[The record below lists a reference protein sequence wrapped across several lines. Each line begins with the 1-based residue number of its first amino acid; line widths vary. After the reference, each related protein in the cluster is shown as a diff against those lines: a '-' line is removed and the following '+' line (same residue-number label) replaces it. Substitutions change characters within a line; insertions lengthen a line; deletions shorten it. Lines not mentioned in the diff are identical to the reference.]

1 MKRSR
6 AICSMLR
13 FFSPPKVADGSGFLS
28 DDGSRS
34 GLVVMGSTPGRVR
47 KTSGR
52 PGYGCVTY
60 GNVSMAAPRLGT
72 RARDGG
78 AERDTYPGC
87 RRTARSASLQNPP
100 DVLKHCKEPH
110 L

>member
-1 MKRSR
+1 M
-6 AICSMLR
+6 
-13 FFSPPKVADGSGFLS
+13 
-28 DDGSRS
+28 
-34 GLVVMGSTPGRVR
+34 
-47 KTSGR
+47 

-60 GNVSMAAPRLGT
+60 GNVSMAVPWPGT

-78 AERDTYPGC
+78 AERDTYPVS